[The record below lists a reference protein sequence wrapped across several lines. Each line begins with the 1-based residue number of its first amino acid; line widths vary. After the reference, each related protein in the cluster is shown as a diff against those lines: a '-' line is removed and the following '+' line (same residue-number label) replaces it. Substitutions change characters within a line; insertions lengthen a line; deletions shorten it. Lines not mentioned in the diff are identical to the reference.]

1 MTANG
6 WLQILIY
13 CTATLAVTKPLGVYM
28 YRVFEG
34 EQQPLPRF
42 FGPIERALYRSCG
55 VDPHREQDWKE
66 YTLALLVFSLIG
78 VFVTYVIQRLQWYLP
93 LNPQGLGGVST
104 DSSFNTAV
112 SFTTNTNWQGYAGET
127 TMSYLSQMMGL
138 AWHNFVSAAAGIG
151 VALAMARGFTRRSAA
166 GVRGLG
172 NFWVDMLRGT
182 LYVLLPISIVV
193 ALILMSQGVIQN
205 FSPYVDVTTLE
216 GAKQTLAMGPA
227 ASQIA
232 IKQIGTNG
240 GGFFNA
246 NSAVPFENPTPL
258 SGWLEMFAILALS
271 AGLTYT
277 YGRMARDQRQG
288 WSIFAAMAAFT
299 LVGILICYAAESRGN
314 PIMADLTADHT
325 VDQTFGNLEGKE
337 MRFGVVNSAIWAVAT
352 TDASNGS
359 VNAMHDSFT
368 PLGGLV
374 PLANIQLGE
383 VIFGGVGAG
392 LYGMLVFVLL
402 SVFIAGLMVGRTPE
416 YLGKKIEQ
424 REVKLAM
431 LYVLIF
437 PLLILGFSAWSA
449 VAEYGLSSLNNNGP
463 HGLSEI
469 LYAFTSAAG
478 NNGSAF
484 AGLNANT
491 PWYNTTLGITMLAG
505 RFLMIVPALAI
516 GGALVDKKT
525 VPPSAGTFPTNGA
538 LFVALLIGVIFIVGA
553 LTFFPALCLGPIV
566 EHFLARAGKFF

>member
-1 MTANG
+1 MTSNG
-6 WLQILIY
+6 WLQIFIY
-13 CTATLAVTKPLGVYM
+13 CAAIVAVTKPLGVYM

-34 EQQPLPRF
+34 DRQPLPRF
-42 FGPIERALYRSCG
+42 FGPIERWLYRACG
-55 VDPHREQDWKE
+55 IDPTQEQDWKE
-66 YTLALLVFSLIG
+66 YTLALLAFSASG
-78 VFVTYVIQRLQWYLP
+78 VIVTYAIQRLQFYLP
-93 LNPQGLGGVST
+93 FNPQGLAGVSA

-151 VALAMARGFTRRSAA
+151 IALAMARGLTRRAA
-166 GVRGLG
+166 PGVRGVG
-172 NFWVDMLRGT
+172 NFWVDMIRGT
-182 LYVLLPISIVV
+182 LYVLLPMSMAV
-193 ALILMSQGVIQN
+193 ALVLMSQGVIQN
-205 FSPYVDVTTLE
+205 FSPYVDVTTLD
-216 GAKQTLAMGPA
+216 GGKQTLAMGPV

-258 SGWLEMFAILALS
+258 SSWLEMFVILALA
-271 AGLTYT
+271 AGQTYT

-288 WSIFAAMAAFT
+288 WAIFAAMAFFAV
-299 LVGILICYAAESRGN
+299 VGIAICYWAEARGN
-314 PIMADLTADHT
+314 PVMADLTADRT
-325 VDQTFGNLEGKE
+325 VDQSLGNLEGKE
-337 MRFGVVNSAIWAVAT
+337 MRFGVVNSAIWAVTT

-359 VNAMHDSFT
+359 VNSMHDSFT
-368 PLGGLV
+368 PLGGLI
-374 PLANIQLGE
+374 PLANIELGE

-392 LYGMLVFVLL
+392 LYGMLVFVLMA
-402 SVFIAGLMVGRTPE
+402 VFIAGLMVGRTPE

-437 PLLILGFSAWSA
+437 PLLILGFAAWSA
-449 VAEYGLSSLNNNGP
+449 VADYGLSSLNNNGP

-469 LYAFTSAAG
+469 LYAFSSAAG

-491 PWYNTTLGITMLAG
+491 LWYNTTLGITMLAG

-516 GGALVDKKT
+516 GGSLVDKKI
-525 VPPSAGTFPTNGA
+525 VPPSAGTFPTNGT
-538 LFVALLIGVIFIVGA
+538 LFTLLLIGVIFIVGA

-566 EHFLARAGKFF
+566 EHFLAGHGKYF